1 MHFIFFCH
9 DVAEVSRISPIVR
22 CADCVQF
29 TVDTSWIYSEE
40 SLKYSTLNDPSMGVF
55 SYAARNFE
63 TFAFFVLLFVYS
75 LTATS
80 KKLIQNICH
89 KRQRRGRAKDN
100 EGGINAGICES
111 KHVAIT

>member
-9 DVAEVSRISPIVR
+9 DVAEVSRISPTVR

-40 SLKYSTLNDPSMGVF
+40 SLKYSTLNDPSTDVF

-63 TFAFFVLLFVYS
+63 TFAFFALLFVYS

-80 KKLIQNICH
+80 KTLIQNICH
-89 KRQRRGRAKDN
+89 KRQRRGRTKEN
-100 EGGINAGICES
+100 EGRIDAGNLRE
-111 KHVAIT
+111 

>member
-1 MHFIFFCH
+1 MTPQWTF
-9 DVAEVSRISPIVR
+9 
-22 CADCVQF
+22 
-29 TVDTSWIYSEE
+29 
-40 SLKYSTLNDPSMGVF
+40 F

-80 KKLIQNICH
+80 KTLIQ
-89 KRQRRGRAKDN
+89 RQRRGRTKEN
-100 EGGINAGICES
+100 EGRINAGICES